1 MRRRF
6 GRSYELLVIWSE
18 FSPKSGTAD
27 GIIGEFWGERM
38 NQRNA
43 DRRDTSLAL
52 QHSAKALD
60 LMQKTTLTPAEQDEV
75 VADCVEN
82 FNRYVNPGILEYRKS
97 VSTDYTAVEWSDGGA
112 TFTDIHGN
120 EFIDCLGGFGIYM
133 LGHRHPTVMKAVL
146 GQLRHQALHSQELL
160 DPMRGYLA
168 ELVAMVTPGDLQYSF
183 LVNSGTEAT
192 EGALKFAKVYAYEK
206 KPDHMLGTIS
216 TTRAFHG
223 KSMGSLS
230 VSGKRE
236 FRVPFQPLM
245 PGSRFVP
252 YGDADAIDRE
262 LGICDMIGYDI
273 AAFIVEPVQ
282 GEAGAIVP
290 PDDYLPKVR
299 EICDKWDVVLIADEV
314 QTGMGRTG
322 KLWGVDNWGVAPD
335 IMTMGKAFGGA
346 VIPCGNIVVTERI
359 FSAMF
364 ENPYLHTTTFGGN
377 PVATA
382 AAIGALHATLE
393 EDIPRQAAEKGAYLK
408 ERVTQLA
415 GEYEDL
421 YDEVRGLGLLLG
433 MEFKTADIGY
443 AVSAGLFAE
452 GVLVG
457 GTLNNAKTL
466 RLEPPAVI
474 SYQQLDTVVERLGDV
489 LAGVRRHC
497 GAREPAPA

>member
-1 MRRRF
+1 MDESTR
-6 GRSYELLVIWSE
+6 
-18 FSPKSGTAD
+18 K
-27 GIIGEFWGERM
+27 
-38 NQRNA
+38 
-43 DRRDTSLAL
+43 LAL
-52 QHSAKALD
+52 QESDKALD
-60 LMQKTTLTPAEQDEV
+60 LVGKVELTPAEQDVV

-82 FNRYVNPGILEYRKS
+82 FGRYVNPGILDYRKA

-112 TFTDIHGN
+112 TFKDIHGR
-120 EFIDCLGGFGIYM
+120 EFIDCLGGYGIYM

-146 GQLRHQALHSQELL
+146 GQLQHQALHSQELL
-160 DPMRGYLA
+160 DPMRGYLSK
-168 ELVAMVTPGDLQYSF
+168 LVAMVTPGDLQYSF

-192 EGALKFAKVYAYEK
+192 EGALKFAKLYAREQK
-206 KPDHMLGTIS
+206 RDHTMGVIS

-230 VSGKRE
+230 VSGKRD

-252 YGDADAIDRE
+252 FGDADALDRE
-262 LGICDMIGYDI
+262 LAVCDMIGLDI

-299 EICDKWDVVLIADEV
+299 EICDKWGVVMIADEV

-322 KLWGVDNWGVAPD
+322 KLWGVDHWDVAPD

-346 VIPCGNIVVTERI
+346 VIPAGNIVVTERI
-359 FSAMF
+359 YSAMF
-364 ENPYLHTTTFGGN
+364 ANPYLHTTTFGCN

-382 AAIGALHATLE
+382 AAIGALHATLA
-393 EDIPRQAAEKGAYLK
+393 EDIPQQAAEKGTYLK
-408 ERVTQLA
+408 GHVQELA
-415 GEYEDL
+415 DQHPEL
-421 YDEVRGLGLLLG
+421 YDEVRGLGLLIG
-433 MEFKTADIGY
+433 MEFKNPEIGY
-443 AVSAGLFAE
+443 AVSAGLFGE

-474 SYQQLDTVVERLGDV
+474 SYEQLDAVVERLEKVLVDV
-489 LAGVRRHC
+489 ARRQDTLVAH
-497 GAREPAPA
+497 